1 MYSLSPKQK
10 YKNVAFYDLTFPTL
24 HSGPSIFIMTVTLHV
39 SKLSNQTT
47 YVDIMLMLYFII
59 TVRNKVAKVMFLHLS
74 VILFTGGMVCLSAC
88 WDTTPREAHPPRKCT
103 HPPPQKHTLPGST
116 PPGSTPPGNHPLP
129 QGSTP
134 PRKDPPPLGKHTPQ
148 EGSPP
153 PRETAA
159 AADGTHPTGMH
170 CCFVYRNGHYFIKT
184 TNYSLEFSIR
194 ELILP
199 SRIVWSYLVP
209 TLFRISWF

>member
-1 MYSLSPKQK
+1 MYSLSAKQK

-59 TVRNKVAKVMFLHLS
+59 TVRNEVAKVMFLHLS

-88 WDTTPREAHPPRKCT
+88 WDTAPQEAPPWEAHPP
-103 HPPPQKHTLPGST
+103 PPGSAHLPQKHTLPGST
-116 PPGSTPPGNHPLP
+116 PPPGSTPSMGSTHPGNHPLP

-134 PRKDPPPLGKHTPQ
+134 PRKDPLPLGSTPQ
-148 EGSPP
+148 EGPP

-199 SRIVWSYLVP
+199 SRIV
-209 TLFRISWF
+209 

>member
-1 MYSLSPKQK
+1 MYSLSAKQK

-134 PRKDPPPLGKHTPQ
+134 PRKDPLPLGSTPPRKD
-148 EGSPP
+148 PP
-153 PRETAA
+153 PPGRRLPLRTVRILLECIVVLYIETV
-159 AADGTHPTGMH
+159 TISSRRPT
-170 CCFVYRNGHYFIKT
+170 
-184 TNYSLEFSIR
+184 
-194 ELILP
+194 
-199 SRIVWSYLVP
+199 
-209 TLFRISWF
+209 TLLNFRFES